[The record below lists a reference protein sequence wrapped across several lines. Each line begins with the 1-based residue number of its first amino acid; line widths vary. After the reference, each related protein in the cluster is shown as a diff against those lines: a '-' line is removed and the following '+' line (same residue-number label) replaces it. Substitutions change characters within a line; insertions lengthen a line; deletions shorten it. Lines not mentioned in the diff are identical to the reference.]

1 MMATLPLLT
10 TWTVV
15 LVACSD
21 LPWWVVFVALVLE
34 EEYGR

>member
-1 MMATLPLLT
+1 MTLPLLT

-21 LPWWVVFVALVLE
+21 LPWWAVLIALVLE
-34 EEYGR
+34 AEFNEQ